1 MVEYQLKN
9 VNIITMRIGAHISAA
24 GGLWNAPLN
33 ATKLGL
39 ECFQFFS
46 RPPQG
51 GRISPIAEDV
61 AEKFISAC
69 KKHGLTDHYIH
80 APYIVNLASKEAR
93 IRNNTIEIIRG
104 ELERGTILKAK
115 AMMTH
120 LGSASSIGDPEKGV
134 RLTIEGIKKI
144 LDGYRGTTQLLLE
157 ISAGAGMVMG
167 AKFEEMAEIL
177 EGVGDDSVGICFDTA
192 HAFASGYD
200 LRTQEAVRKTMKTFD
215 DTIGLDR
222 LVCVH
227 FNDSKIDIGD
237 KKDRHE
243 HLGEGFIGKEGMTA
257 IIRHKAFEK
266 MDLLLETP
274 HDGTLETLGA
284 DITFMRKVRG

>member
-1 MVEYQLKN
+1 MQ
-9 VNIITMRIGAHISAA
+9 IGAHISAA

-33 ATKLGL
+33 AAKLGL

-51 GRISPIAEDV
+51 GRISPITDDV
-61 AEKFISAC
+61 AERFISTC
-69 KKHGLTDHYIH
+69 REHGLTDYYIH
-80 APYIVNLASKEAR
+80 APYIVNLASKEER
-93 IRNNTIEIIRG
+93 IRNNTVEIIRG

-134 RLTIEGIKKI
+134 KFTIEGIRRI
-144 LDGYRGTTQLLLE
+144 LDGYDGTTQLLLE

-167 AKFEEMAEIL
+167 ARFEEMAEIL
-177 EGVGDDSVGICFDTA
+177 EGVGDASVGICFDTA

-200 LRTQEAVRKTMKTFD
+200 LRTPDAVKKTMKIFD
-215 DTIGLDR
+215 ATIGLGR
-222 LVCVH
+222 IVCAH
-227 FNDSKIDIGD
+227 FNDSKVDLGE

-243 HLGEGFIGKEGMTA
+243 HLGAGYIGRKGMKA
-257 IIRHKAFEK
+257 IMQHKTFK
-266 MDLLLETP
+266 KLDLLLETP

-284 DITFMRKVRG
+284 DIEFMQKVRG

>member
-1 MVEYQLKN
+1 MQ
-9 VNIITMRIGAHISAA
+9 IGAHISAA

-33 ATKLGL
+33 AAKLGL

-51 GRISPIAEDV
+51 GRISPIADDV
-61 AEKFISAC
+61 AERFISTC
-69 KKHGLTDHYIH
+69 REHGFTNYYIH
-80 APYIVNLASKEAR
+80 APYIVNLASKEER
-93 IRNNTIEIIRG
+93 IRNNTVEIIRG
-104 ELERGTILKAK
+104 ELDRGTILKAK

-120 LGSASSIGDPEKGV
+120 LGSASSIGDPKKGV
-134 RLTIEGIKKI
+134 KFTIDGIRRI
-144 LDGYRGTTQLLLE
+144 LDGYHGTTQLLLE
-157 ISAGAGMVMG
+157 ISAGAGMVIG
-167 AKFEEMAEIL
+167 AQFEEMAEIL

-200 LRTQEAVRKTMKTFD
+200 LRTPAVVKTTMRTFD

-222 LVCVH
+222 LVCAH
-227 FNDSKIDIGD
+227 FNDSKVDLGE

-243 HLGEGFIGKEGMTA
+243 HLGEGFIGKKGIEA
-257 IIRHKAFEK
+257 IMRHKAFKK

-284 DITFMRKVRG
+284 DIEFMKKVRG